1 MKTCLSDLAILGS
14 TPALAGEFHVGRP
27 NIIDPR
33 RVEEMITPRTTGIVG
48 VHLWGRP
55 QLETGG
61 RQ

>member
-33 RVEEMITPRTTGIVG
+33 RVEEMITSRTTGIVG

-55 QLETGG
+55 QL
-61 RQ
+61 